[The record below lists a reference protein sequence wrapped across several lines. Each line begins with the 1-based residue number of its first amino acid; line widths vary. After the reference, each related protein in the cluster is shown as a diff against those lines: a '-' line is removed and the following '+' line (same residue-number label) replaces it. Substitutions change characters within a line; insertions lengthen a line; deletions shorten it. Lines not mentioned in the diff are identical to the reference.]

1 MESQNEP
8 LREIIF
14 AELKKGPKSI
24 SSLNKTLNS
33 NGVKV
38 NRHYLSGYLKALQE
52 LGMLNENSI
61 KPAIVYSI
69 SKDPK
74 TDLYRAVGICARK
87 ISSIESGNYALLILY
102 SLFRRP
108 ILSSEIERCGVDQPT
123 RFTIISDE
131 EKSAILPKALS
142 LGIDVRSTDKL
153 MEPES
158 DMRNRDK
165 TVEYLSSLILQAF
178 NLDESHGKGYI
189 QTKLDF

>member
-14 AELKKGPKSI
+14 AELKKRPKSI

>member
-14 AELKKGPKSI
+14 AELKKRPKSI
-24 SSLNKTLNS
+24 SSLNETLNS

>member
-1 MESQNEP
+1 MESQSEP

-14 AELKKGPKSI
+14 AELQKGPKSI

-52 LGMLNENSI
+52 LGMLNVNSI

-87 ISSIESGNYALLILY
+87 ISSVESGNYALLILY
-102 SLFRRP
+102 SVFRRP

-123 RFTIISDE
+123 RFITVSDTE
-131 EKSAILPKALS
+131 RSGILSKALS
-142 LGIDVRSTDKL
+142 LGIEVRNSDRL
-153 MEPES
+153 MEPENE
-158 DMRNRDK
+158 MRNRDK
-165 TVEYLSSLILQAF
+165 TVDYLSSLILQAF